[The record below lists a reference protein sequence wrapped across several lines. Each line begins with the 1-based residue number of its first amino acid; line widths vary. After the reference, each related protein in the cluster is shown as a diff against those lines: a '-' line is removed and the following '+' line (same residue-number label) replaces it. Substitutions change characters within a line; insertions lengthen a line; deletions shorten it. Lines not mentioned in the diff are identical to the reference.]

1 MSQSKCLCLVNCL
14 LQRVGHPIRK
24 IIELTTHH
32 DGVSHGNRLYQ
43 GTNDRIAIR
52 GGNGAGSTRS
62 VFQLKEPFK
71 LCHVTTWKLLSG
83 AAGQAIIGQRLRS
96 PDGQQLSHSE
106 WPSLGMPAKKSMGD
120 TGNATQEIVVGK
132 TSGPFH
138 VQTLTNRLS
147 TLKLAKDE
155 GKPAV
160 LVGRVQE
167 LEQKPGENE
176 PGSGKARSSSCSRSW
191 SSR

>member
-1 MSQSKCLCLVNCL
+1 MVNSC
-14 LQRVGHPIRK
+14 
-24 IIELTTHH
+24 
-32 DGVSHGNRLYQ
+32 
-43 GTNDRIAIR
+43 
-52 GGNGAGSTRS
+52 
-62 VFQLKEPFK
+62 
-71 LCHVTTWKLLSG
+71 
-83 AAGQAIIGQRLRS
+83 
-96 PDGQQLSHSE
+96 E

-147 TLKLAKDE
+147 TLKLVKDE

-167 LEQKPGENE
+167 LEQNRVRINQAVARQEVRAAQDPGVPDDDDSEIPDDDNDV
-176 PGSGKARSSSCSRSW
+176 KQTD
-191 SSR
+191 